1 MLQTAPLDR
10 PPLAVPGAWRLP
22 ALLAGGLVLTFVVHE
37 AAHWAMG
44 VALGHEMRVGLN
56 GATAVG
62 GGASARDAFLIS
74 AAGPFVTIVQ
84 ALVAFQLVR
93 SRASTLAYA
102 MLFAACFMRFAAAV
116 VSVAHPNDE
125 ARLSLALGW
134 GPWTVPALVVAGL
147 LALTWSAGTRLRIG
161 WRMNALLYLTA
172 SVVVAALVAL
182 AA

>member
-1 MLQTAPLDR
+1 MLTTGGADR
-10 PPLAVPGAWRLP
+10 MNPTGWRLP
-22 ALLAGGLVLTFVVHE
+22 VALAGVLVLTFVVHE

-44 VALGHEMRVGLN
+44 VALGHEMVVGLN
-56 GATAVG
+56 GAGTRA

-84 ALVAFQLVR
+84 ALAAFQWLR

-125 ARLSLALGW
+125 ARLSLALDLGT
-134 GPWTVPALVVAGL
+134 WTVPALVVGGL
-147 LALTWSAGTRLRIG
+147 FALTWAGSRRLGIG
-161 WRMNALLYLTA
+161 WRMNVALYLAA
-172 SVVVAALVAL
+172 SVAVAALVAL

>member
-1 MLQTAPLDR
+1 VET
-10 PPLAVPGAWRLP
+10 GANTMNPTGWRLLV
-22 ALLAGGLVLTFVVHE
+22 ALAGVLVLTFVLHE

-44 VALGHEMRVGLN
+44 IALGHDMVVGLN
-56 GATAVG
+56 GAGTRAAAGV
-62 GGASARDAFLIS
+62 SARDAFLIS

-84 ALVAFQLVR
+84 ALVAFQLAR

-102 MLFAACFMRFAAAV
+102 AVFAACFMRFAAAV

-134 GPWTVPALVVAGL
+134 GTWTVPALVVAGL
-147 LALTWSAGTRLRIG
+147 LALTWSASRRLGIG
-161 WRMNALLYLTA
+161 WRTNVLLYLTA